1 VSSSFPPPPEAPPPT
16 DALVGRVVNG
26 KYKIR
31 ELIAVG
37 GMGKVYRAEQMPLG
51 RDVALKVLHVEGA
64 TSQDDTQFQKRFS
77 REASI
82 LAKLQHP
89 NIVTVFDYG
98 QIEGEK
104 TARFFISMEFLSGE
118 TLGRRIDSLGGLTA
132 DETIRV
138 AYPIARGLTEAHAQ
152 GVIHRD
158 LKPSNVILVPS
169 RDGEDVVKIVDF
181 GIVKIIGDE
190 DGTEELT
197 KEGAFI
203 GSPKYMAPE
212 QIDDGGEV
220 DARTDIYAFGI
231 ILYQCL
237 TGTVPFHGAT
247 SLQTL
252 MAHLHTPPMPMRVRA
267 PNVEIPG
274 WLDDLVMA
282 CIEKD
287 PDKRP
292 QTMDL
297 VTRTLAA
304 AAPSVNSTRRISA
317 GDLAPSTQR
326 ASARISL
333 GASNGGST
341 TEGTISSIR
350 QGPDSSIT
358 SASRM
363 AAIAR
368 VEKKPPWA
376 IGAVLFGSLALAGV
390 AVFFGVRDRPG
401 NGATASASAPVTASA
416 PVATHFTLTLE
427 STPTGA
433 DVREAGVLLGQTPL
447 EVPIDDALAKS
458 APRSFTLSKEGFAP
472 FTIVQGPS
480 DVSVKIVTPL
490 AAMATAPAASSAAA
504 IDAAPPPTTPRRNG
518 GPAPRPTATA
528 THPDLDI
535 RMTR

>member
-1 VSSSFPPPPEAPPPT
+1 
-16 DALVGRVVNG
+16 VVNG
-26 KYKIR
+26 KYKVR
-31 ELIAVG
+31 SLIAVG

-64 TSQDDTQFQKRFS
+64 TSQDDPQFQKRFS

-118 TLGRRIDSLGGLTA
+118 TLGRRIETLGGMTA
-132 DETIRV
+132 EETIRV
-138 AYPIARGLTEAHAQ
+138 ARPIARGLTEAHAQ

-169 RDGEDVVKIVDF
+169 RDGDDVVKIVDF
-181 GIVKIIGDE
+181 GIVKIVGDE
-190 DGTEELT
+190 NGTEELT

-252 MAHLHTPPMPMRVRA
+252 MGHLHTMPVPMRVRA
-267 PNVEIPG
+267 PNVEIPE

-282 CIEKD
+282 CIQKD

-297 VTRTLAA
+297 VSRTLGAVE
-304 AAPSVNSTRRISA
+304 PSVTSGRRIPA
-317 GDLAPSTQR
+317 GDTPPSTQR
-326 ASARISL
+326 VSARVSL
-333 GASNGGST
+333 PSSSGGGST

-350 QGPDSSIT
+350 QPSDTSPSQT
-358 SASRM
+358 SALP
-363 AAIAR
+363 R

-376 IGAVLFGSLALAGV
+376 IAAVMFGSLALGGIAI
-390 AVFFGVRDRPG
+390 FFGVRDRPG
-401 NGATASASAPVTASA
+401 DPSTASASAVSVAAPAASR
-416 PVATHFTLTLE
+416 FTLTLE

-433 DVREAGVLLGQTPL
+433 DVREGDAFLGRTPL
-447 EVPIDDALAKS
+447 DVSIDNVVVRTV
-458 APRSFTLSKEGFAP
+458 PRSFTLSKDGFAP

-490 AAMATAPAASSAAA
+490 APTPAPPAASSAATV
-504 IDAAPPPTTPRRNG
+504 DTTPPAATARRG
-518 GPAPRPTATA
+518 GASTARPPPTATA